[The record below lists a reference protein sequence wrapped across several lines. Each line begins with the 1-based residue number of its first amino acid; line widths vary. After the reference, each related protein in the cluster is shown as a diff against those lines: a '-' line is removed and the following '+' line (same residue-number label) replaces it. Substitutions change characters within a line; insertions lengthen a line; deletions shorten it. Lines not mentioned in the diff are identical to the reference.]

1 MCTELSMLTT
11 QPGPLEETSTGTHS
25 TLPHAVKY
33 TVETQAIVS
42 INMDIHQLCLYILGG
57 AGSRG
62 GNCIF
67 HPRTFSC
74 HCPSRLWFPRRGAA
88 AAGSA
93 PLHSRACCSNICG
106 NPSRN
111 VMSAVCTAPT
121 AGAHTGTFFLRSD
134 GDALPSQ
141 CPEKRARCF
150 HSIAF

>member
-1 MCTELSMLTT
+1 MLTT
-11 QPGPLEETSTGTHS
+11 QPGALEETSTGIHS

-74 HCPSRLWFPRRGAA
+74 HCPSRLWFPRRGRRGRF
-88 AAGSA
+88 GSVA
-93 PLHSRACCSNICG
+93 FEGVLLQHLRH
-106 NPSRN
+106 PSRN
-111 VMSAVCTAPT
+111 VMSAVCTALT
-121 AGAHTGTFFLRSD
+121 AARTGDFFFALRRRRGSR
-134 GDALPSQ
+134 ASA
-141 CPEKRARCF
+141 EKWARCF